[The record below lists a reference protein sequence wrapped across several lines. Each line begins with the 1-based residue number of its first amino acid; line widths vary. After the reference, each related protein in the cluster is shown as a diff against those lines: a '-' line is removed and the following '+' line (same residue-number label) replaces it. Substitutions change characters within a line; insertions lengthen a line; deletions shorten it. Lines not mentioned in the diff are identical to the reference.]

1 MRELT
6 PAGLTARFPTLFG
19 ALDEASAQR
28 VIDAL
33 QPLSFEDAATVL
45 ARGEH
50 SNALYLIWAGR
61 LAVVLHVGS
70 ELLTLAE
77 RGEGEWV
84 GELSLLDPDLVTA
97 DVVSVSPTTTLLRLS
112 AEDFEDLRSM
122 DAKAGR
128 AVLHGMVRDLGRRIR
143 SSQEQ
148 AWRHEEG
155 RWVLETAMTEDRSQG
170 WLGRLW
176 SMMLGGES

>member
-6 PAGLTARFPTLFG
+6 PAGLAARFPVLFG
-19 ALDEASAQR
+19 SLDEASSER
-28 VIDAL
+28 VIAAL

-50 SNALYLIWAGR
+50 SNALYLIWSGR

-84 GELSLLDPDLVTA
+84 GELSLLDPDVVTA
-97 DVVSVSPTTTLLRLS
+97 DVVSVSQTTTLLRLS
-112 AEDFEDLRSM
+112 SEDFRGPAEHGSDRGEGHIARHREGPRSPCPVL
-122 DAKAGR
+122 AGAGLAPRGR
-128 AVLHGMVRDLGRRIR
+128 ALGARERHGRGSFARLVEPHLVHDVGR
-143 SSQEQ
+143 
-148 AWRHEEG
+148 
-155 RWVLETAMTEDRSQG
+155 
-170 WLGRLW
+170 
-176 SMMLGGES
+176 